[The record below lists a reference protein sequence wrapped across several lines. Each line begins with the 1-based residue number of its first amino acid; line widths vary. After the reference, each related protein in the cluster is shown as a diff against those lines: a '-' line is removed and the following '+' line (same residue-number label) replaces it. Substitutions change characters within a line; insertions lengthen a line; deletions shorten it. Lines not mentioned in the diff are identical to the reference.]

1 MSDFLEA
8 AETRLRRATKLL
20 SLEPEMVEF
29 LQKPAWV
36 SQFSIPLRM
45 DSGKLQI
52 FSAYWVRHN
61 DALGPGSGGV
71 RIVPDLTVNE
81 IRALAL
87 VMTIKHAAANNPA
100 GGAKGGITANAKTLS
115 KWELERLCRAYIRR
129 MTPKGAWIDIPSTDV
144 GTTTE
149 SIAWML
155 DEYEQIIGSHS
166 PAALLDK
173 PAVLGGR
180 PPSIQDA
187 TGRGVFYVTLAAI
200 QSAGLEPQSC
210 RIAIQGLGTV
220 GGDAAKLLVKEGCR
234 LIAVSD
240 SKGGVYHQ
248 KGLAP
253 EDLLSHKKETGSV
266 VDFPG
271 AKTISN
277 EELLEMDCEIMIPA
291 ALENLINED
300 NASRVKAKI
309 IVEGAN
315 GPVTPSADNVLLDK
329 GVTVVPDVIANAG
342 GIIVSQYERSQ
353 GLYDMGWDPAYMRKR
368 LKETIL
374 KSYEETTNVANEMS
388 ISLREAAWVN
398 ALAKVSKA
406 MRLRGWI

>member
-8 AETRLRRATKLL
+8 AETRLQRATELL
-20 SLEPEMVEF
+20 NLEPEMVEF
-29 LQKPAWV
+29 LKKPAWI

-45 DSGKLQI
+45 DCGKVQI

-71 RIVPDLTVNE
+71 RIVPDLTLNE
-81 IRALAL
+81 IRALAMI
-87 VMTIKHAAANNPA
+87 MTIKHAAANNPA
-100 GGAKGGITANAKTLS
+100 GGAKGGITANIETLS

-129 MTPKGAWIDIPSTDV
+129 MTPKGAWIDIPSIDV

-155 DEYEQIIGSHS
+155 DEYEQITGSHS

-173 PAVLGGR
+173 PTILGGR

-187 TGRGVFYVTLAAI
+187 TGRGVSYVTLAASK
-200 QSAGLEPQSC
+200 SAGLKPQSC

-220 GGDAAKLLVKEGCR
+220 GGDAAKLLAKEGCR
-234 LIAVSD
+234 LIAISD
-240 SKGGVYHQ
+240 IKGGVYQ
-248 KGLAP
+248 PTGLDL
-253 EDLLSHKKETGSV
+253 EDLLSHRNETGSV
-266 VDFPG
+266 IDFPG
-271 AKTISN
+271 ATTISN
-277 EELLEMDCEIMIPA
+277 EELLEMDCEILIPA

-329 GVTVVPDVIANAG
+329 GVVIVPDVIANSG

-353 GLYDMGWDPAYMRKR
+353 GLYDMGWDSGYICKC
-368 LKETIL
+368 LKERIL
-374 KSYEETTNVANEMS
+374 KSYEDTTNVANEMS

-398 ALAKVSKA
+398 ALSRVSEA
-406 MRLRGWI
+406 MHLRGWI